1 MYQRPLLALLLASA
15 CSGGDD
21 LPSSEPVDPTST
33 DTTPALDCSTRPND
47 IPTARGEME
56 GVWSPASQRMVFF
69 GGDQGVPVNCSSQ
82 TDFVGD
88 TWLWEDD
95 CQNWR
100 QVDGDAPNAMARY
113 AAALDPVGDRM
124 VVFGGRF
131 RNGTEG
137 DYTLRDKTWAFS
149 FATETWTEL
158 DAGTGPSARAI
169 HAGVVAD
176 GRFIVYGG
184 TGSRSGTNYNPVYDE
199 TWAFNLTSNAWEQ
212 LPTTGGPGPRI
223 FHGMATD
230 GASRV
235 WLFGGGDEDAF
246 FGPFYSDVWELDL
259 TTNTWSMLA
268 SNVAPRAPE
277 GRIGADIVYD
287 AVEERLIL
295 WAGHDITD
303 LGNNNQIFA
312 FDLGSKEWSEIRGG
326 DVLDAGSNGFC
337 DFPAD
342 FVAIEEGS
350 PERRYLN
357 ATALT
362 DDGRLLTFGGKTD
375 SGIINDLWAY
385 DLSTDVWTNHVRA
398 TDGESCVRAY
408 EDCSSLCF

>member
-33 DTTPALDCSTRPND
+33 DTTPALDCSTRPTD

-212 LPTTGGPGPRI
+212 LPTTGGPGPPPSQ
-223 FHGMATD
+223 
-230 GASRV
+230 SR
-235 WLFGGGDEDAF
+235 
-246 FGPFYSDVWELDL
+246 
-259 TTNTWSMLA
+259 
-268 SNVAPRAPE
+268 SNVALAIMIQEPPDSDIRRRPPTRSTAGRSICILSFSLLSRSSPRRPPHLQAECTTVP
-277 GRIGADIVYD
+277 
-287 AVEERLIL
+287 
-295 WAGHDITD
+295 
-303 LGNNNQIFA
+303 
-312 FDLGSKEWSEIRGG
+312 
-326 DVLDAGSNGFC
+326 
-337 DFPAD
+337 
-342 FVAIEEGS
+342 
-350 PERRYLN
+350 
-357 ATALT
+357 
-362 DDGRLLTFGGKTD
+362 
-375 SGIINDLWAY
+375 
-385 DLSTDVWTNHVRA
+385 
-398 TDGESCVRAY
+398 
-408 EDCSSLCF
+408 